1 MPAKIITLSQKDQD
15 LLRNALDA
23 AHIGII
29 DGSTVHLMSV
39 TTDLAARIKDLK
51 ERIL

>member
-15 LLRNALDA
+15 LLRIVLTQAADA
-23 AHIGII
+23 I
-29 DGSTVHLMSV
+29 DWDYAVPGLTQ
-39 TTDLAARIKDLK
+39 RIKDLK

>member
-15 LLRNALDA
+15 LLRVVFAFA
-23 AHIGII
+23 EEG
-29 DGSTVHLMSV
+29 TVKDPACNSAWGA
-39 TTDLAARIKDLK
+39 DQLARFKDLK